1 MAMQQATARSLLEWY
16 VAMGVDETLSESMQ
30 DWRKVNI
37 KPPENSFSEQGS
49 ARSVAQNIT
58 FLHTAAPAVTQ
69 GEVAALAAAAD
80 TLQALEAAIKSY
92 QGLAICRTATQAV
105 FAEGNPQA
113 PLMVIGEAPGAEEDR
128 KGVPFCGPS
137 GQLLDKMLAAI
148 GFSRAENAYI
158 TNSLFWRPPG
168 NRTPSIEE
176 LMTCKPFVEKHI
188 ALQNPKVI
196 LLAGGVA
203 VRTLLGDETSIS
215 RLRGKVHSYHNPFL
229 NKEIPVII
237 TYHPSYLLRSPAQKK
252 LAWQDMLALK
262 GRTQFD

>member
-1 MAMQQATARSLLEWY
+1 MQQATARSLLEWY
-16 VAMGVDETLSESMQ
+16 VAMGVDETLTEAMQ
-30 DWRKVNI
+30 DWRN
-37 KPPENSFSEQGS
+37 KPASTPSPQD
-49 ARSVAQNIT
+49 APKIT
-58 FLHTAAPAVTQ
+58 MLHTASPAITQ
-69 GEVAALAAAAD
+69 GEVAALAAAAES
-80 TLQALEAAIKSY
+80 LQALEAAIKSY

-105 FAEGNPQA
+105 FAEGNPHA

-148 GFSRAENAYI
+148 GFNRTENAYI

-168 NRTPSIEE
+168 NRTPSMEE

-196 LLAGGVA
+196 LLTGGVA
-203 VRTLLGDETSIS
+203 VRALLGEETSIS
-215 RLRGKVHSYHNPFL
+215 RLRGKVHSYHSPLL
-229 NKEIPVII
+229 NKDIPVLI

-252 LAWQDMLALK
+252 LAWQDMLTLK
-262 GRTQFD
+262 GRTELN